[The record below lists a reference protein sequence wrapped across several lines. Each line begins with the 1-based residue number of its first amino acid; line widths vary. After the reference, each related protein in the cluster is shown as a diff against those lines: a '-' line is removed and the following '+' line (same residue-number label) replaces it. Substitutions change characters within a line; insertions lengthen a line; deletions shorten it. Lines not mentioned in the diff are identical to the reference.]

1 MSAAD
6 VAAEHYTERQNIA
19 GEVVQAG
26 LSMWQQVNPADL
38 SASWARLMN
47 RLALV
52 LRAGQQAA
60 AASADEFTDRALEE
74 QRARPPERTGRV
86 QTSAFAGIASDGRD
100 LESLLLNPVIAA
112 KVAIR
117 DGATL
122 DRALASGH
130 ASLEMLLR
138 TQVADAGRVADGV
151 AVTARSGVRWVRMLV
166 PPGDCSRCIILAG
179 RIYRYSDG
187 FERHPNCNCIHV
199 PTYSEDAARS
209 EGLISDPREAFD
221 AMSEAEQDRI
231 FTQAGAQ
238 AIRDGADMNQIVN
251 ARRGANGMAPAGARI
266 TDEEKRAIYG
276 GRSRLATTDVF
287 GRQLFITSEGTTR
300 RGIAG
305 KRLIARAG
313 ETQTQ
318 DRGTV
323 TRLSR
328 DGAVQRTV
336 TRRRAQIPRLMPE
349 SIYQL
354 AKSREDAQRLLKLYG
369 YIV

>member
-1 MSAAD
+1 MSAAEL
-6 VAAEHYTERQNIA
+6 AQEHYAERLDIV
-19 GEVVQAG
+19 GEVVDAG
-26 LSMWQQVNPADL
+26 TTLWSQVNPGDL
-38 SASWARLMN
+38 TGSWARLMT
-47 RLALV
+47 RLAV
-52 LRAGQQAA
+52 ALRGGQMAA
-60 AASADEFTDRALEE
+60 AGKADEFTDAALEE
-74 QRARPPERTGRV
+74 QGRKPQRV
-86 QTSAFAGIASDGRD
+86 GRTSAAALTGVASDGRD
-100 LESLLLNPVIAA
+100 LDSLLLNPVIAA

-117 DGATL
+117 DGATIE
-122 DRALASGH
+122 RALATGQ
-130 ASLEMLLR
+130 ASLEMLLA

-151 AVTARSGVRWVRMLV
+151 AVTARSSVRWVRVLV
-166 PPGDCSRCIILAG
+166 PPGDCSRCVILAG
-179 RIYRYSDG
+179 RIYRYDAG
-187 FERHPNCNCIHV
+187 FDRHPNCNCIGV
-199 PTYSEDAARS
+199 PTHSEDAARS

-231 FTQAGAQ
+231 FTKAGAQ
-238 AIRDGADMNQIVN
+238 AIRDGADMNQVVN

-276 GRSRLATTDVF
+276 GRSRLRTTDVY
-287 GRQLFITSEGTTR
+287 GRELFITSEGTTR

>member
-6 VAAEHYTERQNIA
+6 VAAEHYTERQDIA
-19 GEVVQAG
+19 AEVVDAG
-26 LSMWQQVNPADL
+26 LAMWQQVSFTDL
-38 SASWARLMN
+38 AGSWARLMA
-47 RLALV
+47 RMIVV
-52 LRAGQQAA
+52 LRAGQLA
-60 AASADEFTDRALEE
+60 AASAAEEFVDSALEE
-74 QRARPPERTGRV
+74 QGTRERRVGRTRAT
-86 QTSAFAGIASDGRD
+86 AFSGVASDGRD
-100 LESLLLNPVIAA
+100 LESLLLLNPVVAT

-117 DGATL
+117 DGETRE
-122 DRALASGH
+122 RALASGY

-151 AVTARSGVRWVRMLV
+151 AVTTRENVKWVRMLV
-166 PPGDCSRCIILAG
+166 PPGDCSRCVILAG
-179 RIYRYSDG
+179 RVYRYSDG

-199 PTYSEDAARS
+199 PIYSEDAARS
-209 EGLISDPREAFD
+209 EGLISDPKEAFD

-231 FTQAGAQ
+231 FTRDGAQ
-238 AIRDGADMNQIVN
+238 AIRDGADMNQVVN
-251 ARRGANGMAPAGARI
+251 ARRGAAGMAPAGARI

-276 GRSRLATTDVF
+276 GRSRLRTTNVF
-287 GRQLFITSEGTTR
+287 GQELFITSEGTTR

-305 KRLIARAG
+305 KRLIARRG

-318 DRGTV
+318 DAGTV

-336 TRRRAQIPRLMPE
+336 SRRRAQVPRLMPE

-354 AKSREDAQRLLKLYG
+354 ATSREDAQRLLKLYG

>member
-6 VAAEHYTERQNIA
+6 VASEHYAERQDIA
-19 GEVVQAG
+19 GEVVDAG
-26 LSMWQQVNPADL
+26 LSMWQQVTPADL
-38 SASWARLMN
+38 TASWARLMN
-47 RLALV
+47 RLAVV

-60 AASADEFTDRALEE
+60 AASADEFIDNVLEE
-74 QRARPPERTGRV
+74 QGASPRRAGRV
-86 QTSAFAGIASDGRD
+86 RTSAFSGVASDGRG

-117 DGATL
+117 EGATL
-122 DRALASGH
+122 ERALASGR
-130 ASLEMLLR
+130 ASLEMLLQ
-138 TQVADAGRVADGV
+138 TQIADAGRVADGV
-151 AVTARSGVRWVRMLV
+151 AITARRSVEYVRMV
-166 PPGDCSRCIILAG
+166 DPSQGKPCSRCIILAG
-179 RIYRYSDG
+179 RRYRFEDA
-187 FERHPNCNCIHV
+187 FERHPNCHCVHV
-199 PTYSEDAARS
+199 PVMEDTDDEIRTNPQGYFAA
-209 EGLISDPREAFD
+209 L
-221 AMSEAEQDRI
+221 SEAEQDRI
-231 FTQAGAQ
+231 FTKAGAQ

-276 GRSRLATTDVF
+276 GTSRLRTTNVF
-287 GRQLFITSEGTTR
+287 GQEVFITSEGTTR

-305 KRLIARAG
+305 KRLIARRG

-354 AKSREDAQRLLKLYG
+354 ATSREDAQRLLQLYG